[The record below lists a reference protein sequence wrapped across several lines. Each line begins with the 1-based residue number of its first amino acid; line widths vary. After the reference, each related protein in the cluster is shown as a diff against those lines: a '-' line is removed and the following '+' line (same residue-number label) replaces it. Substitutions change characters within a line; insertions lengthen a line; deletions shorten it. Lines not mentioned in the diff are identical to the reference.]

1 LLAPCTGKYGDPSNS
16 NQVRGMLF
24 FQERDVPPVN
34 TATWSASSSSSF
46 ALVGNIYLHNC
57 LLIQSGDTGANC
69 DPNAFQETL
78 NLGSSGYIVGGIVVD
93 QLHINSG
100 ANVNVVLN
108 PNPQYYTLKASLLQ

>member
-1 LLAPCTGKYGDPSNS
+1 
-16 NQVRGMLF
+16 MLF
-24 FQERDVPPVN
+24 FQERDVPPQN
-34 TATWSASSSSSF
+34 AATFSGASASSF

-57 LLIQSGDTGANC
+57 LLNPSGDSGANC

-78 NLGSSGYIVGGIVVD
+78 NLGSNGYIVGAIVVD

-108 PNPQYYTLKASLLQ
+108 PNPEYYVLKASLLQ